1 MAVQIVRRLT
11 EDTTITDEGATI
23 RQEFQVVDD
32 ANSDNSVTAY
42 DDAWQWCD
50 AHYDA
55 EKPVTIPKVGGYYF
69 GYPSTRVK
77 SIKVKRSGRDKQEI
91 AVGGKKVTG
100 YVWTITAEYGPYKPS
115 NKSYTDG
122 TAKISARNEYI
133 DRPDG
138 RFDLDGKWNC
148 STLGEW
154 FAEPL
159 PIKDK
164 VKVWTFQTYFMR
176 NPAYL
181 TYRFDNCVN
190 DAPHWGFPE
199 GTLLCR
205 NIREERLFNT
215 SVGVHYWNV
224 NLEIAYNPQGWLLRK
239 ANAGFYALDAE
250 SDEVLPIYGNDGT
263 LISKP
268 QLLNENGTV
277 LEDASYAAEPCWLD
291 FRIYETADFSVL
303 GLPDP
308 TE

>member
-1 MAVQIVRRLT
+1 MAVQIVRQIN

-32 ANSDNSVTAY
+32 EIRANSLDLYNA
-42 DDAWQWCD
+42 AWGWTDEHPEAGVQ
-50 AHYDA
+50 
-55 EKPVTIPKVGGYYF
+55 IPKSGGFYA

-77 SIKVKRSGRDKQEI
+77 SIKVKRSGQDKQEI
-91 AVGGKKVTG
+91 AAGAIRKTG
-100 YVWTITAEYGPYKPS
+100 YVWAITAEYGPYKP
-115 NKSYTDG
+115 NQNTFTDG

-164 VKVWTFQTYFMR
+164 IKVWTFQTYSMQ

-190 DAPHWGFPE
+190 DAPHWGFPA
-199 GTLLCR
+199 GSLLCR

-215 SVGVHYWNV
+215 SVGIHYWNV
-224 NLEIAYNPQGWLLRK
+224 NLEIAYNPQGWLFQK
-239 ANAGFYALDAE
+239 ANAGFYAYDAE
-250 SDEVLPIYGNDGT
+250 SGLTLPIYNDDGSPV
-263 LISKP
+263 SKP
-268 QLLNENGTV
+268 QLLNANGTRM
-277 LEDASYAAEPCWLD
+277 EDNSYSAQPVMLD
-291 FRIYETADFSVL
+291 FRIYETANFNAL
-303 GLPDP
+303 NLPDP